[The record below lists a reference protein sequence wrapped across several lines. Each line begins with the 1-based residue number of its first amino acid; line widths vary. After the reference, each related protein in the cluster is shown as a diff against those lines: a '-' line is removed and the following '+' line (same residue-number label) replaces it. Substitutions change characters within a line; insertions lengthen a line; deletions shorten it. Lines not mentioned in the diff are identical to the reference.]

1 MTAAFEQLLELRTS
15 FGGLAIMAATIRKPH
30 ANSAVANR
38 ASFGVLDFAQPEPLA
53 A

>member
-1 MTAAFEQLLELRTS
+1 MQLLELRTS
-15 FGGLAIMAATIRKPH
+15 FEGLAVVAATIRKPH
-30 ANSAVANR
+30 ANSVVANR